1 MDEACRTTD
10 AFLRGALRLQQPA
23 AGNRAGTDAIL
34 LAAAVPAKAGG
45 LAIDAGAGIGA
56 AGLAAACAAPA
67 LRIALLEREP
77 GLIALARANIA
88 ANELEHSVFVVKA
101 DLLSSESWRA
111 AGLEREAADLVLTN
125 PPFLSA
131 ATARVSPD
139 RDKASAHVIGAGG
152 LEAWNSACLGLLQPR
167 RPRGMDQRLPCPSQ
181 APRHVPHH
189 SPRRCACRDP
199 ASALAARRCLYS
211 PAGPPTQR
219 SPGDAHSCPG
229 VEGPA
234 NAALSRAAA
243 RPAQFRRHVHAIRR
257 GAASRRGAR

>member
-88 ANELEHSVFVVKA
+88 ANELEHRVFVAKA

-152 LEAWNSACLGLLQPR
+152 LEAWISACLALLK
-167 RPRGMDQRLPCPSQ
+167 PRGTFLIIHRAD
-181 APRHVPHH
+181 
-189 SPRRCACRDP
+189 
-199 ASALAARRCLYS
+199 ALAEIL
-211 PAGPPTQR
+211 Q
-219 SPGDAHSCPG
+219 
-229 VEGPA
+229 
-234 NAALSRAAA
+234 ALSQRAGAFIVLPVHPRND
-243 RPAQFRRHVHAIRR
+243 RPATRILVRALKGRRTPLALAPPLVLHNSDGTFTPSAEALHR
-257 GAASRRGAR
+257 GEARVDWDELSGP